1 MAGCHKPLWQ
11 EPKKSSQISDP
22 FCFSPMMI
30 IMIRLISPI
39 SKLIKMLLLI
49 VVKNGKKTIFFSIC
63 FSIYYPHFFD
73 IPFLFRHKIDFPIT
87 TFFWF
92 SSFRKQFS
100 SLFTNIKHAPKIP
113 FSVPHIVCPFMVWS
127 SLLYNVG
134 YPNSFFLEII
144 LDTKL
149 AYGTCKFHISKM
161 SFLYLCARMQWCKT
175 CCKYKKPASKILPKT
190 SCHTG

>member
-1 MAGCHKPLWQ
+1 
-11 EPKKSSQISDP
+11 
-22 FCFSPMMI
+22 MM

-49 VVKNGKKTIFFSIC
+49 VVKNGKKPIFFSIC

-100 SLFTNIKHAPKIP
+100 SLFINIEHAPKIP

-127 SLLYNVG
+127 SLLYDFG
-134 YPNSFFLEII
+134 YPNSFFLEIF

-149 AYGTCKFHISKM
+149 AYGTCKFHKVRCLFHM
-161 SFLYLCARMQWCKT
+161 CPNARMQ
-175 CCKYKKPASKILPKT
+175 KPAVSTKNRPQKNCQRPLAAIQVRNRKKVQFRKFI
-190 SCHTG
+190 GF

>member
-11 EPKKSSQISDP
+11 EPKESSQISDP
-22 FCFSPMMI
+22 FCFSPMM

-49 VVKNGKKTIFFSIC
+49 VVKNGKKPIFFSIC

-100 SLFTNIKHAPKIP
+100 SLFINIHKTRTPNTI
-113 FSVPHIVCPFMVWS
+113 FSSSHSVAFHGMVFAIVRFRLSKQFFPWNIF
-127 SLLYNVG
+127 G
-134 YPNSFFLEII
+134 Y
-144 LDTKL
+144 
-149 AYGTCKFHISKM
+149 
-161 SFLYLCARMQWCKT
+161 
-175 CCKYKKPASKILPKT
+175 
-190 SCHTG
+190 

>member
-1 MAGCHKPLWQ
+1 
-11 EPKKSSQISDP
+11 
-22 FCFSPMMI
+22 MMI

-49 VVKNGKKTIFFSIC
+49 VVKNGKKPIFFSIC

-149 AYGTCKFHISKM
+149 AYGTCKFHKVRCL
-161 SFLYLCARMQWCKT
+161 FYTYVPECNDAKT
-175 CCKYKKPASKILPKT
+175 CCM
-190 SCHTG
+190 

>member
-1 MAGCHKPLWQ
+1 
-11 EPKKSSQISDP
+11 
-22 FCFSPMMI
+22 
-30 IMIRLISPI
+30 MIRLISPI

-49 VVKNGKKTIFFSIC
+49 VVKNGKKPIFFPIC

-100 SLFTNIKHAPKIP
+100 SLFINIEHAPKIP

-149 AYGTCKFHISKM
+149 AYGTCKFHKVRCL
-161 SFLYLCARMQWCKT
+161 FYTYVPECNDAKT

-190 SCHTG
+190 SCHPYGLEMEKRYNLGNSLDLKKIQTQ